1 MVGSQDEVKGS
12 QKKDFVE
19 AAMGFCG
26 SEEGEKCVSSYAQLH
41 IDDVLTADQQWL
53 CCVLLRCPLFAHPF
67 TVARQG

>member
-26 SEEGEKCVSSYAQLH
+26 SGEGEKSVSSYAQIH
-41 IDDVLTADQQWL
+41 TGDGLTADQQWL
-53 CCVLLRCPLFAHPF
+53 CCVLLRCPLLAH
-67 TVARQG
+67 TSIVAHQG